1 MKIET
6 LDKAGYREFGL
17 IMATVIVLLFG
28 LLFPWVFNL
37 KMVIWPW
44 ALSSILFCWALLIP
58 NTLVFIYKPW
68 MMLGHYVGIFNTKVI
83 LVFVFFF
90 VFTPVALLL
99 KLLGKDAMNR
109 KFKDKSINSC
119 WKKSKKQFK
128 DHMEKVY

>member
-6 LDKAGYREFGL
+6 LDKTGYRKFGL
-17 IMATVIVLLFG
+17 IMAIVIALLFG
-28 LLFPWVFNL
+28 LLFPFVFNL
-37 KMVIWPW
+37 RIVIWPW
-44 ALSSILFCWALLIP
+44 ALSSILFCWVLLIP
-58 NTLVFIYKPW
+58 NTLVFIYRPW
-68 MMLGHYVGIFNTKVI
+68 MILGHYVGIFNTKVI

-90 VFTPVALLL
+90 VFPPAALLL

-128 DHMEKVY
+128 DHMERVY